1 MASLPARLFLTT
13 RCTSAPTGIE
23 SGIWLRRLLPASAL
37 SLWDGLFLAAPK
49 KRTSHAKKRMRMA
62 NKYLRPDPSL
72 KQCDMCG
79 AWKRAHVYCSF
90 KCPGRKE

>member
-1 MASLPARLFLTT
+1 MASLSSRLLLSARSLPSPAAAEAA
-13 RCTSAPTGIE
+13 S
-23 SGIWLRRLLPASAL
+23 WLRRLLPASAL
-37 SLWDGLFLAAPK
+37 SLWDGLLLAAPK

-79 AWKRAHVYCSF
+79 AWKRPHVYCSF
-90 KCPGRKE
+90 KCPGRRH